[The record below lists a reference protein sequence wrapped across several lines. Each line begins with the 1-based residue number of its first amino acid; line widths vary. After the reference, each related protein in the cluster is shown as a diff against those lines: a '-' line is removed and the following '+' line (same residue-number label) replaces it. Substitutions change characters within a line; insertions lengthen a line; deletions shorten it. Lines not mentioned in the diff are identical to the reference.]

1 MKKEHKHAELPIY
14 LFKQGNNFEAYRFF
28 GAHMERQ
35 GDREGVVFRTWAPHA
50 KAVCIVGDF
59 NSWVPGSHPMQQLE
73 DTGIWEAFIP
83 GIQEY
88 DVYKYCITTPGDELL
103 FKADPYALH
112 AETRPS
118 NGSKVY
124 NLDGYQWQDDEWEA
138 RQKKADPINGPMNIY
153 ELHAGSWKVKENG
166 DPYNYSELADQLI
179 PYLQYMG
186 YTHVEL
192 LPVTEHPFDG
202 SWGYQVTGYFA
213 PTSRYGAPKD
223 FMNFVDK
230 CHQAGIGVIMD
241 WVPAHFPKDA
251 FGLYMYDG
259 APCYEDPNPRRG
271 EHKEWG
277 TMVFNYGMPEVE
289 SFLVSSA
296 LFWIEQ
302 YHIDGL
308 RVDAVAA
315 MLYLDYNRRDGEWE
329 ANIHGGKENLE
340 AIAFLR
346 KLNSTVLGRHPHKL
360 MIAEESTA
368 WPMVSKPAEDGGLGF
383 NFKWNMGWMNDMLS
397 YMSIDPL
404 FRAGNH
410 NKVTFSF
417 FYAFSENFVLPISHD
432 EVVHGKGSLIN
443 KMPGEYKDKFANL
456 RTFYGYMMAHP
467 GKKLLF
473 MGQEFAQFSEW
484 NEAKGL
490 DWMLLEYDSHRQM
503 EAYVRDLNH
512 FYTEHPELWEV
523 DYSWEGFQWIVPD
536 DNQQSVIAFLRRD
549 AKGKMIMVVCNFNP
563 IERVDYQMGVPNPG
577 TYKELLNSDDVKY
590 GGGGVH
596 NPAKRTRKKPLH
608 GFDQSIQLT
617 LPPLSTVYLA
627 VPEAKAQPK
636 KTAAK
641 KTAAQKPAAKKPA
654 ATAAKT
660 AKTTAAGTKQARK
673 PAASKK
679 AAPKE
684 K

>member
-1 MKKEHKHAELPIY
+1 
-14 LFKQGNNFEAYRFF
+14 
-28 GAHMERQ
+28 
-35 GDREGVVFRTWAPHA
+35 
-50 KAVCIVGDF
+50 
-59 NSWVPGSHPMQQLE
+59 
-73 DTGIWEAFIP
+73 
-83 GIQEY
+83 
-88 DVYKYCITTPGDELL
+88 
-103 FKADPYALH
+103 
-112 AETRPS
+112 
-118 NGSKVY
+118 
-124 NLDGYQWQDDEWEA
+124 
-138 RQKKADPINGPMNIY
+138 
-153 ELHAGSWKVKENG
+153 
-166 DPYNYSELADQLI
+166 
-179 PYLQYMG
+179 
-186 YTHVEL
+186 
-192 LPVTEHPFDG
+192 
-202 SWGYQVTGYFA
+202 
-213 PTSRYGAPKD
+213 
-223 FMNFVDK
+223 
-230 CHQAGIGVIMD
+230 
-241 WVPAHFPKDA
+241 
-251 FGLYMYDG
+251 
-259 APCYEDPNPRRG
+259 
-271 EHKEWG
+271 
-277 TMVFNYGMPEVE
+277 MVFNYGMPEVE

-641 KTAAQKPAAKKPA
+641 KTAAKKPAAKKPA